1 MSPYADSVI
10 AVRAAGAIAFDVT
23 PYFAISWA
31 TIVENAAIPA
41 LAAP

>member
-1 MSPYADSVI
+1 V
-10 AVRAAGAIAFDVT
+10 GAIAFDVM
-23 PYFAISWA
+23 PARAPSIA